1 MTRFRREI
9 RNGKLYIDLR
19 KIGTFSTEDD
29 VYLAGLIAIACSESH
44 AKHYLSFAARHDFG
58 WNDKLLSTYIL
69 AGLMNQYST
78 RANGF
83 ISSGEWLCGVFAS
96 GPILSKEHLR
106 ILMSYVNP
114 LVSNG
119 MILNGVY
126 KSGKS
131 IWNHAPPTL
140 KKLLDLLDTAAMRFR
155 EVQVYTPIAEPLDPH
170 DSMKT
175 LILLPLSEIQDK
187 VRIVWH

>member
-126 KSGKS
+126 SC
-131 IWNHAPPTL
+131 PFL
-140 KKLLDLLDTAAMRFR
+140 
-155 EVQVYTPIAEPLDPH
+155 AEWLACCPLDQKAAGSSPAG
-170 DSMKT
+170 DVW
-175 LILLPLSEIQDK
+175 ILHAMMNKAFD
-187 VRIVWH
+187 